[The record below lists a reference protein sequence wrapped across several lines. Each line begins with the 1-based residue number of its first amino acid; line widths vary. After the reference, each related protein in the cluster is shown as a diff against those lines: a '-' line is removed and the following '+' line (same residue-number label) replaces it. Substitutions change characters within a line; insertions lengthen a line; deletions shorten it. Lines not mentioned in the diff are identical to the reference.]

1 MISNAVILKGLDN
14 SPASIV
20 ITDASGSI
28 VYVNKKTTE
37 ITQYSENELIGS
49 NPNIIKSGKQD
60 NDFYKKMWS
69 VILSGNE
76 WTGTFINR
84 KKSGELYYEQAVI
97 SPIKNESDEIEYFL
111 AIKEDITD
119 RIRVEDTLKE
129 DVNKYQNLFEN
140 QLEGYAL
147 HEIILDEN
155 NIPINYRYLEVNNSF
170 LTITGIKSKDDIIGK
185 TLLDLWPDAD
195 KEFIL
200 KYGKVASDRQSIKFE
215 TSILGKNFLVN
226 AYSPK
231 QGYFCT
237 IMWDITEL
245 KKVEENLKMLNTN
258 KDKLFSIISH
268 DLRGPFQSI
277 LSGVNILKED
287 CDELSDNDRKLIIDG
302 LYSSSKSAYELLDNL
317 LYWSRL
323 QLNIIKYN
331 PVPINLYEFINDIV
345 KSNYHSAKT
354 KNIELINNM
363 DYDIVVEV
371 DENMLYSIFH
381 NLISNSLK
389 FTKSGGKIT
398 LFSNKTNNS
407 SVIVGVSDTGIGMTE
422 ENINRILN
430 TNDYFS
436 IKGVNKEVGSGLG
449 LALVKEFL
457 SYHNTKLSIK
467 SQVDVGSEFSFEL
480 TLF

>member
-185 TLLDLWPDAD
+185 TLLDLWPDTD
-195 KEFIL
+195 KQLIL
-200 KYGKVASDRQSIKFE
+200 RCGKVGLDRQSIKFE

>member
-287 CDELSDNDRKLIIDG
+287 YDELSDDDRKNIIDG

-345 KSNYHSAKT
+345 KSNYHSAKA
-354 KNIELINNM
+354 KNIELINDM